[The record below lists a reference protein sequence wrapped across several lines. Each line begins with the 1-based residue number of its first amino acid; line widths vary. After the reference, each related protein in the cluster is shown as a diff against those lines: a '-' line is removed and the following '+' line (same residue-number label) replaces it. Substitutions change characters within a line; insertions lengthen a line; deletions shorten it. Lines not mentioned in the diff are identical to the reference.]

1 MMMIETNLNNFF
13 VFQTKNIG
21 LGENSKDFTL
31 TANNIFRQL
40 HRRCFCGSNKV
51 VHNGYKPDERI
62 IVRELGLE
70 IKRGQ
75 CSCRAC
81 EATWTVRPEEV
92 DVWVKQL
99 KQIINNE
106 IISLAANK
114 LSFEKTAEHIKNIY
128 GKDISIEWVRRLYNR
143 AIKRLKIKKPKDVSG
158 YFNYDE
164 QHIKENGEEVVRI
177 TIIDAIKKEVMLD
190 KKFKNKGKE
199 TVTGAIKKALKK
211 YEDKIRCFIVD
222 MDRQYPFILEELYG
236 RKVKV
241 QWCIFHLF
249 KLINKEFREGCGYG
263 KAKRKLGLI
272 NEYNKMSLFN
282 IFFNHDKELLFLRKV
297 MKKLEQRKALLDK
310 ASLSR
315 KEKENLVLEYEDEL
329 RKEYQKYCRTLKKN
343 RRRKGFAKLKKR
355 TYKKAEELLEQV
367 KAMIDLYPKKIVNR
381 IRKIIEHWDKF
392 SIGLRDKKVP
402 LTNNNIEQYYSAT
415 LHQVEKRRFRSE
427 EAIESRLKVSVL
439 KNNKRKLFSR
449 IDFIGFL
456 QLTAKI
462 NFIFSSE

>member
-1 MMMIETNLNNFF
+1 MMIETNLNNFF

-249 KLINKEFREGCGYG
+249 KLINKEFRDKVTNAVSDPIVKRFWAEEFAGYTDRYTQETPLTLSARLVFEQSYGGVDGDSASSTELFALLSALSGVPIYQGIAVTGSVSQKGEIQAVGGVSRKIEAFYDICKYKGLNGNQGVIIPEKNLKNLMLKQELVDSVREGKFHIWPISRVEEGIEILTG
-263 KAKRKLGLI
+263 MKAGELQEDGTYP
-272 NEYNKMSLFN
+272 EGTLF
-282 IFFNHDKELLFLRKV
+282 RKV
-297 MKKLEQRKALLDK
+297 DDRLRELADIVKSFGEEEK
-310 ASLSR
+310 
-315 KEKENLVLEYEDEL
+315 KEKS
-329 RKEYQKYCRTLKKN
+329 KE
-343 RRRKGFAKLKKR
+343 
-355 TYKKAEELLEQV
+355 
-367 KAMIDLYPKKIVNR
+367 
-381 IRKIIEHWDKF
+381 
-392 SIGLRDKKVP
+392 
-402 LTNNNIEQYYSAT
+402 
-415 LHQVEKRRFRSE
+415 
-427 EAIESRLKVSVL
+427 
-439 KNNKRKLFSR
+439 
-449 IDFIGFL
+449 
-456 QLTAKI
+456 
-462 NFIFSSE
+462 